1 MRTIECIQIRDPQ
14 IRDVENKEIL
24 YYLDLGENPAPLF
37 LRRIALGLAI
47 VLIPLGIYILVDGII
62 EGRSVWRIITSMIH
76 FFTVIVLG
84 WHLHRERFAPAGEAF
99 VRITSNTIEFRNM
112 DQKETTHI
120 PLNQIA
126 ANDRNWQRV
135 GIKVKD
141 QPWFHINAPS
151 RTKAKLILEHLQKA
165 IQVTTISNVE

>member
-1 MRTIECIQIRDPQ
+1 MRTIECIQIRDPK
-14 IRDVENKEIL
+14 ICDVENKEII
-24 YYLDLGENPAPLF
+24 YYLDLGENPAPLL

-62 EGRSVWRIITSMIH
+62 EGRSVWKVITSIIH
-76 FFTVIVLG
+76 FCAVIGLG
-84 WHLHRERFAPAGEAF
+84 WHLHHERFAPIGEAF
-99 VRITSNTIEFRNM
+99 VRITSDAIEFRNM
-112 DQKETTHI
+112 DQKKTTHI

-141 QPWFHINAPS
+141 QPWLHIIAPS
-151 RTKAKLILEHLQKA
+151 RTKAKLIIEHLQKA
-165 IQVTTISNVE
+165 IHVTTISSVE